1 MKNPVIEIL
10 YADEDMLVVNKPS
23 GIPVIPERF
32 NTEKNNSLQ
41 NLLEKEFGKLFI
53 VHRIDRGTSGALC
66 FARNEAA
73 HRNLSMQFQEHT
85 VKKYYLA
92 IVTGRLKESSGT
104 IDAPIGESNSRKG
117 SMVISK
123 QGKAALS
130 HYELV
135 EDFKHASVVRVQI
148 ETGRT
153 HQVRVHLA
161 YIGNP
166 LLVDE
171 LYGSTP
177 AFYFSSIKR
186 GYKQTDEEERPT
198 IARLTLHASELS
210 LQHPVSN
217 EKKTFTAPLPKDLE
231 TVLKLLRKYDK

>member
-1 MKNPVIEIL
+1 MKRPAIEVL
-10 YADEDMLVVNKPS
+10 FADDDMLVVNKPS
-23 GIPVIPERF
+23 GIAVIPERF
-32 NTEKNNSLQ
+32 NADKYSLQ
-41 NLLEKEFGKLFI
+41 NLLGEEYGRLFI

-73 HRNLSMQFQEHT
+73 HRFLSLQFQEHT

-92 IVTGRLKESSGT
+92 ICTGRLKESKGT
-104 IDAPIGESNSRKG
+104 IDAPIAENNAHRG
-117 SMVISK
+117 SMLVHKS
-123 QGKAALS
+123 GKAALS

-135 EDFKHASVVRVQI
+135 EEFKHASLVRVQI

-171 LYGSTP
+171 LYGAAN

-186 GYKQTDEEERPT
+186 GYKHTDEEERPT

-210 LQHPVSN
+210 LVHPNGKELSI
-217 EKKTFTAPLPKDLE
+217 TAPLPKDLE
-231 TVLKLLRKYDK
+231 TVLKLLRKYDQ

>member
-1 MKNPVIEIL
+1 MRNVPIEVL
-10 YADEDMLVVNKPS
+10 YVDEDMLVVNKPS
-23 GIPVIPERF
+23 GIAVIPERF
-32 NTEKNNSLQ
+32 NTEKNSLQ
-41 NLLEKEFGKLFI
+41 NLLEEEYGRLFI

-73 HRNLSMQFQEHT
+73 HKNISLQFQEHR

-92 IVTGRLKESSGT
+92 IVTGRLKERSGT
-104 IDAPIGESNSRKG
+104 VDAPIGESNSRKG

-123 QGKAALS
+123 HGKDAIS

-135 EDFKHASVVRVQI
+135 EEFKHASVVKVEI

-171 LYGSTP
+171 LYGPAP

-186 GYKQTDEEERPT
+186 GYKHTDEEERPT

-210 LQHPVSN
+210 IKHPVSG
-217 EKKTFTAPLPKDLE
+217 EVKTFTAPLPKDLE